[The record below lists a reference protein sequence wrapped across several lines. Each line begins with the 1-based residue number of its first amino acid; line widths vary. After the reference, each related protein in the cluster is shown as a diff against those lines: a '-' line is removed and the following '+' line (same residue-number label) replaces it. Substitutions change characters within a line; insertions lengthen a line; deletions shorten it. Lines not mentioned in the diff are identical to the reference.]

1 MARGAAWRRDGRA
14 QARLLSALA
23 LAGPTILAAVLC
35 GYQITTR
42 SLGFDEAASVTIAS
56 QHGGSLGHAIAHD
69 GGNMSAYYAG
79 LHLVVG
85 ALGDGPLA
93 IRLPSAVAVT
103 ATVAVVCV
111 LARRLLDSRAAL
123 LAGLL
128 SAVSLP
134 LVFWAQDARGYA
146 PMVAFTAGSFLA
158 FVVLVER
165 AVERRPVRWA
175 LLAYVGCTSLALYCG
190 LVAVLVVPAQLLTL
204 VWARRALRPAA
215 AALGATAVCCSP
227 LAVLALDRGPGQLFW
242 VPSPSLTG
250 LKQALELLSSAGLQP
265 SFHATSTTIVL
276 MACTLAMLAVAGL
289 AAAPAL
295 AERRPWA
302 TQAPVLALSWL
313 LVPFVLAL
321 LESILWQPILVPRNL
336 LVSVPAVALLLAW
349 GLTHPRVP
357 PPLAWS
363 LLAGLLILRALQ
375 LAPSYGVSPEDWRGA
390 TGYVLARS
398 RPTDCVAFYPS
409 DGRMAFRYYLV
420 AAHLELAR
428 APAPVLPVAPW
439 RALRPYVEDYASLSS
454 GQVSALHTRCP
465 RLWLVSSH
473 EGQADGP
480 ARSRANSERY
490 LELVAALG
498 GSYAHSSAVTF
509 GYASRIRVEL
519 LTA

>member
-1 MARGAAWRRDGRA
+1 MARGAARRRDRRA

-85 ALGDGPLA
+85 ALGDGTLA
-93 IRLPSAVAVT
+93 IRLPSAVAIT

-175 LLAYVGCTSLALYCG
+175 LIAYVACTSFALYCG

-227 LAVLALDRGPGQLFW
+227 LAV
-242 VPSPSLTG
+242 
-250 LKQALELLSSAGLQP
+250 
-265 SFHATSTTIVL
+265 
-276 MACTLAMLAVAGL
+276 
-289 AAAPAL
+289 
-295 AERRPWA
+295 
-302 TQAPVLALSWL
+302 
-313 LVPFVLAL
+313 
-321 LESILWQPILVPRNL
+321 
-336 LVSVPAVALLLAW
+336 
-349 GLTHPRVP
+349 
-357 PPLAWS
+357 
-363 LLAGLLILRALQ
+363 
-375 LAPSYGVSPEDWRGA
+375 
-390 TGYVLARS
+390 
-398 RPTDCVAFYPS
+398 
-409 DGRMAFRYYLV
+409 
-420 AAHLELAR
+420 
-428 APAPVLPVAPW
+428 
-439 RALRPYVEDYASLSS
+439 
-454 GQVSALHTRCP
+454 
-465 RLWLVSSH
+465 
-473 EGQADGP
+473 
-480 ARSRANSERY
+480 
-490 LELVAALG
+490 
-498 GSYAHSSAVTF
+498 
-509 GYASRIRVEL
+509 
-519 LTA
+519 